1 MKLFMDRE
9 RGKET
14 DRGRERK
21 RMGLRKRE
29 KESLIGRDKG
39 KKRYKSINARKSSGR
54 KGERERCEMH
64 RC

>member
-1 MKLFMDRE
+1 
-9 RGKET
+9 
-14 DRGRERK
+14 
-21 RMGLRKRE
+21 MGLRKRE

-39 KKRYKSINARKSSGR
+39 KKRYKSINARKSRGR